1 MKNASQIGENINH
14 NSKTY
19 PASNAVDGKTDSAM
33 RNKRC
38 AHPMTDNDN
47 MTAWWKVDLYDTYRL
62 FSVVIYNRDIVPYRL
77 DGFTLSVG
85 TRSDQLVP
93 CGTHIGPVKPSASV
107 TTSCEAVGRYLE
119 FRRNITTRQ
128 PNIGG
133 LCEVVVIGHLYIS
146 KYKTQ
151 WLISFVLVLLMKR
164 RIKKLH

>member
-47 MTAWWKVDLYDTYRL
+47 MTAWWKVDLNDTYRL
-62 FSVVIYNRDIVPYRL
+62 FSVVIYNRDGSSHRL

-93 CGTHIGPVKPSASV
+93 CGTHIGPVNSSASV

-119 FRRNITTRQ
+119 FRRIITTRH

-133 LCEVVVIGHLYIS
+133 LCEVVVIGHLYIG
-146 KYKTQ
+146 K
-151 WLISFVLVLLMKR
+151 
-164 RIKKLH
+164 